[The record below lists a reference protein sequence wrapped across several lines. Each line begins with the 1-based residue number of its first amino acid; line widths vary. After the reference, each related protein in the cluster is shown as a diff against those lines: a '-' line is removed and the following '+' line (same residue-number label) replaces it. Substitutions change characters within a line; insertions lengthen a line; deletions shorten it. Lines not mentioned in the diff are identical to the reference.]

1 MSIFTKPTT
10 EKVPMRNNDSPPTET
25 GLSVIA
31 AGMKIV
37 GDIESTGVVKIEGMV
52 EGAIRGARQLLLG
65 RQGTVHGD
73 IRAHEVVIGG
83 VVVGTIVADERVEIQ
98 STSSVQGDIHT
109 KSIVV
114 LEGGMI
120 NGTVRMGEA
129 AVKEAGQVMPRD
141 AVRDGR
147 DTATESQLRPGLALT
162 Q

>member
-1 MSIFTKPTT
+1 
-10 EKVPMRNNDSPPTET
+10 MRTDAPPSEA

-37 GDIESTGVVKIEGMV
+37 GDLESTGVVKIEGIV

-83 VVVGTIVADERVEIQ
+83 TVVGTIIADERVEIQ
-98 STSSVQGDIHT
+98 GTSSVQGDIHT

-114 LEGGMI
+114 LEGGVI
-120 NGTVRMGEA
+120 NGNVRMGENA
-129 AVKEAGQVMPRD
+129 ARD
-141 AVRDGR
+141 VAKDRKDA
-147 DTATESQLRPGLALT
+147 ATESATRPGLALS

>member
-10 EKVPMRNNDSPPTET
+10 EKVPMRTDSPPPEA

-83 VVVGTIVADERVEIQ
+83 SVVGTIIADERVEIQ
-98 STSSVQGDIHT
+98 GTSSVQGDIHT

-114 LEGGMI
+114 LEGGVI
-120 NGTVRMGEA
+120 NGAVRMGDDAIRSA
-129 AVKEAGQVMPRD
+129 A
-141 AVRDGR
+141 RDGSR
-147 DTATESQLRPGLALT
+147 ESRESAGESAALRALP
-162 Q
+162 

>member
-1 MSIFTKPTT
+1 MSIFTKPST
-10 EKVPMRNNDSPPTET
+10 EKVPMRNDSPPPEA

-37 GDIESTGVVKIEGMV
+37 GDIESTGVVKIEGIV

-83 VVVGTIVADERVEIQ
+83 TVIGTIVADERVEIQ
-98 STSSVQGDIHT
+98 GTSSVQGDIHT

-114 LEGGMI
+114 LEGGVI
-120 NGTVRMGEA
+120 NGTVRMGEN
-129 AVKEAGQVMPRD
+129 AVRATARD
-141 AVRDGR
+141 AKEPAAD
-147 DTATESQLRPGLALT
+147 ASLRPGLALS

>member
-10 EKVPMRNNDSPPTET
+10 EKVPMRNDAAPSEA

-31 AGMKIV
+31 SGMKII
-37 GDIESTGVVKIEGMV
+37 GDIESTGVVKIEGIV

-83 VVVGTIVADERVEIQ
+83 TVVGTIIADERVEIQ
-98 STSSVQGDIHT
+98 SSSSVQGDIHT

-114 LEGGMI
+114 LEGGVI
-120 NGTVRMGEA
+120 NGTVRMGES
-129 AVKEAGQVMPRD
+129 
-141 AVRDGR
+141 AVRDSARELHDAGTDSPVR
-147 DTATESQLRPGLALT
+147 AGLALS

>member
-10 EKVPMRNNDSPPTET
+10 EKVPMRTDSPSPDA

-37 GDIESTGVVKIEGMV
+37 GDIESTGVVKIEGVV

-83 VVVGTIVADERVEIQ
+83 IVVGTIVADERVEIQ
-98 STSSVQGDIHT
+98 GTSSVQGDIYT
-109 KSIVV
+109 KTIVV
-114 LEGGMI
+114 LEGGVI
-120 NGTVRMGEA
+120 NGAVRMGDA
-129 AVKEAGQVMPRD
+129 AVKDATPSGAREGQRESRD
-141 AVRDGR
+141 A
-147 DTATESQLRPGLALT
+147 EPPLRAGLALT

>member
-1 MSIFTKPTT
+1 
-10 EKVPMRNNDSPPTET
+10 MRTDAPPSES

-37 GDIESTGVVKIEGMV
+37 GDIESTGVVKIEGIV

-83 VVVGTIVADERVEIQ
+83 TVVGTIIADERVEIQ
-98 STSSVQGDIHT
+98 GTSSVQGDIHT

-114 LEGGMI
+114 LEGGVI
-120 NGTVRMGEA
+120 NGNVRMGENVA
-129 AVKEAGQVMPRD
+129 QDVTRD
-141 AVRDGR
+141 RKDG
-147 DTATESQLRPGLALT
+147 ASESSVRPGLALS

>member
-10 EKVPMRNNDSPPTET
+10 EKVLMPNHSTPPEA

-37 GDIESTGVVKIEGMV
+37 GDIESTGVVKIEGIV

-83 VVVGTIVADERVEIQ
+83 TVVGTIVADERVEIQ
-98 STSSVQGDIHT
+98 GTSSVQGDIHT

-114 LEGGMI
+114 LEGGVI
-120 NGTVRMGEA
+120 NGTVRMGEN
-129 AVKEAGQVMPRD
+129 
-141 AVRDGR
+141 AVRDGAR
-147 DTATESQLRPGLALT
+147 ELREPATDGQPRAGLALS

>member
-10 EKVPMRNNDSPPTET
+10 EKVPMRTDSPSPEA

-37 GDIESTGVVKIEGMV
+37 GDIESTGVVKIEGVV

-83 VVVGTIVADERVEIQ
+83 IVIGTIVADERVEIQ
-98 STSSVQGDIHT
+98 GTSSVQGDIHT
-109 KSIVV
+109 KTIVV
-114 LEGGMI
+114 LEGGVI
-120 NGTVRMGEA
+120 NGAVRMGDA
-129 AVKEAGQVMPRD
+129 AVKDATLGNAGDKSR
-141 AVRDGR
+141 
-147 DTATESQLRPGLALT
+147 ESRSQEPPLRSGLALT

>member
-10 EKVPMRNNDSPPTET
+10 EKVSMRNDSQPPEA

-31 AGMKIV
+31 SGMKIV
-37 GDIESTGVVKIEGMV
+37 GDIESTGVVKIEGTV
-52 EGAIRGARQLLLG
+52 EGSVRGARQLLLG

-83 VVVGTIVADERVEIQ
+83 TVIGTIVAEERVEIQ
-98 STSSVQGDIHT
+98 STSTVQGDIHT

-114 LEGGMI
+114 LEGGVI

-129 AVKEAGQVMPRD
+129 AVGDE
-141 AVRDGR
+141 VRDR
-147 DTATESQLRPGLALT
+147 RETATESALRPGLALS

>member
-10 EKVPMRNNDSPPTET
+10 EKVLMRNDAPSPEA

-31 AGMKIV
+31 SGMKIV
-37 GDIESTGVVKIEGMV
+37 GDIESTGVVKIEGVV
-52 EGAIRGARQLLLG
+52 EGSVRGARQLLLG

-83 VVVGTIVADERVEIQ
+83 TVIGTIVAEERVEIQ
-98 STSSVQGDIHT
+98 GTSSVQGDIHT

-114 LEGGMI
+114 LEGGVI
-120 NGTVRMGEA
+120 NGTVRMGENA
-129 AVKEAGQVMPRD
+129 AKELPDVASDNPI
-141 AVRDGR
+141 
-147 DTATESQLRPGLALT
+147 RPGLALR

>member
-10 EKVPMRNNDSPPTET
+10 EKVPMRNDSPPPEA

-31 AGMKIV
+31 SGMKII
-37 GDIESTGVVKIEGMV
+37 GDIESTGVVKIEGIV

-73 IRAHEVVIGG
+73 IRAHEVIIGG
-83 VVVGTIVADERVEIQ
+83 TVVGTIVADERVEIQ
-98 STSSVQGDIHT
+98 GTSTVQGDIHT

-114 LEGGMI
+114 LEGGVI
-120 NGTVRMGEA
+120 NGTVRMGENA
-129 AVKEAGQVMPRD
+129 ARDVAREPREPLGD
-141 AVRDGR
+141 N
-147 DTATESQLRPGLALT
+147 QLRPGLALS

>member
-1 MSIFTKPTT
+1 MSIFNKPTT
-10 EKVPMRNNDSPPTET
+10 EKVPMRNDSSLPEA

-31 AGMKIV
+31 SGMKIV
-37 GDIESTGVVKIEGMV
+37 GDIESTGVVKIEGIV

-83 VVVGTIVADERVEIQ
+83 TVIGTIVADERVEIQ
-98 STSSVQGDIHT
+98 GTSSVQGDIHT

-114 LEGGMI
+114 LEGGVI
-120 NGTVRMGEA
+120 NGTVRMGDA
-129 AVKEAGQVMPRD
+129 
-141 AVRDGR
+141 AVRDGVRELR
-147 DTATESQLRPGLALT
+147 DVTADPVRPGLALS

>member
-1 MSIFTKPTT
+1 MSIFTKPPT
-10 EKVPMRNNDSPPTET
+10 EKVLMRNDAPPSEA

-31 AGMKIV
+31 AGMKII
-37 GDIESTGVVKIEGMV
+37 GDIESTGVVKIEGIV

-83 VVVGTIVADERVEIQ
+83 TVVGTIVAEERVEIQ
-98 STSSVQGDIHT
+98 GTSSVQGDIHT

-114 LEGGMI
+114 LEGGVI
-120 NGTVRMGEA
+120 NGTERMGEA
-129 AVKEAGQVMPRD
+129 AVREGPRERD
-141 AVRDGR
+141 ASADNL
-147 DTATESQLRPGLALT
+147 ARPGLALS

>member
-1 MSIFTKPTT
+1 MSIFTKPPT
-10 EKVPMRNNDSPPTET
+10 EKAPMRTDAPPSEA

-37 GDIESTGVVKIEGMV
+37 GDIESTGVVKIEGIV

-83 VVVGTIVADERVEIQ
+83 TVVGTIIADERVEIQ
-98 STSSVQGDIHT
+98 GTSSVQGDIHT

-114 LEGGMI
+114 LEGGVI
-120 NGTVRMGEA
+120 NGNVRMGDNA
-129 AVKEAGQVMPRD
+129 AREGARD
-141 AVRDGR
+141 RR
-147 DTATESQLRPGLALT
+147 DTAAEAALRPGLALS

>member
-10 EKVPMRNNDSPPTET
+10 EKVPMRNDAPPPEA

-31 AGMKIV
+31 SGMKII
-37 GDIESTGVVKIEGMV
+37 GDIESTGVVKIEGIV

-83 VVVGTIVADERVEIQ
+83 TVVGTIVADERVEIQ
-98 STSSVQGDIHT
+98 GTSSVQGDIHT

-114 LEGGMI
+114 LEGGVI
-120 NGTVRMGEA
+120 NGTVRMGEIPPRELAREPREA
-129 AVKEAGQVMPRD
+129 ATDSP
-141 AVRDGR
+141 
-147 DTATESQLRPGLALT
+147 LRPGLALS

>member
-10 EKVPMRNNDSPPTET
+10 EKVPMRNDSPPPEA

-31 AGMKIV
+31 SGMKII
-37 GDIESTGVVKIEGMV
+37 GDIESTGVVKIEGIV
-52 EGAIRGARQLLLG
+52 EGSVRGARQLLLG

-83 VVVGTIVADERVEIQ
+83 TVIGTIVADERVEIQ
-98 STSSVQGDIHT
+98 GTSSVQGDIHT

-114 LEGGMI
+114 LEGGVI
-120 NGTVRMGEA
+120 NGTVRMGEQA
-129 AVKEAGQVMPRD
+129 AREAARDVKDV
-141 AVRDGR
+141 AVD
-147 DTATESQLRPGLALT
+147 SLVRPGLALR

>member
-10 EKVPMRNNDSPPTET
+10 EKVQMRNDAPSPEA

-37 GDIESTGVVKIEGMV
+37 GDIESTGVVKIEGIV

-73 IRAHEVVIGG
+73 IRAHEVVVGG
-83 VVVGTIVADERVEIQ
+83 TVVGTIVADERVEIQ
-98 STSSVQGDIHT
+98 GTSSVQGDIHT
-109 KSIVV
+109 KTIVV
-114 LEGGMI
+114 LEGGVI
-120 NGTVRMGEA
+120 NGRVRMGEA
-129 AVKEAGQVMPRD
+129 AAQD
-141 AVRDGR
+141 AARELRGSAADNP
-147 DTATESQLRPGLALT
+147 LRPGLALS

>member
-1 MSIFTKPTT
+1 
-10 EKVPMRNNDSPPTET
+10 MRTDAPPSEA

-37 GDIESTGVVKIEGMV
+37 GDIESTGVVKIEGIV

-83 VVVGTIVADERVEIQ
+83 TVVGTIIADERVEIQ
-98 STSSVQGDIHT
+98 GTSSVQGDIHT

-114 LEGGMI
+114 LEGGVI
-120 NGTVRMGEA
+120 NGNVRMGENA
-129 AVKEAGQVMPRD
+129 ARD
-141 AVRDGR
+141 VNRDRKDG
-147 DTATESQLRPGLALT
+147 ASESSVRPGLALS

>member
-1 MSIFTKPTT
+1 MSIFTKPST
-10 EKVPMRNNDSPPTET
+10 EKVPMRNDSPIPEA

-37 GDIESTGVVKIEGMV
+37 GDIESTGVVKIEGIV
-52 EGAIRGARQLLLG
+52 EGAVRGARQLLLG

-83 VVVGTIVADERVEIQ
+83 TVVGTIMAEERVEIQ
-98 STSSVQGDIHT
+98 GTSSVQGDIYT

-114 LEGGMI
+114 LEGGVI
-120 NGTVRMGEA
+120 NGTVRMGEN
-129 AVKEAGQVMPRD
+129 AGRE
-141 AVRDGR
+141 AVRENR
-147 DTATESQLRPGLALT
+147 EAATDSALRPGLALS